1 MSTDPFYG
9 VEVIETG
16 TGSSVV
22 REQKAATCFLIGTA
36 PVGDVH
42 ADATERAKY
51 VQNAVIIRSREDA
64 VAAFGEHAD
73 GYTLPAAL
81 DAIFDQAGSNGI
93 GTIEVVNVYDPDTHA
108 NVAEVSNLDII
119 GGFTA
124 AGKPQGLKIAYDS
137 YQRFGRFC
145 KIIGAPGFTGMT
157 GVRAELETICNRIR
171 ARAVLDAPIGVTAQ
185 QAIEARGPAGAF
197 DWQFSNRR
205 LIPVWPHMN
214 VVDLASGGERLDPYS
229 SRFIGVWLSTIM
241 EHGYH
246 HSPSNR
252 PIYGIEGS
260 EVPVLYIPGDKQS
273 DVQLLRDAGIVT
285 VEERYGKGPHTS
297 GNRSSAHP
305 TDTDM
310 RNFLHVQFIEDM
322 LDEATIAYLDQHKDR
337 NGSPARIEFLE
348 QGMNDFLKSKMIGDD
363 PALYGGQFRFD
374 RTRTTTA
381 SVAQA
386 QFYWKLEY
394 APVGIMERMTVDR
407 NIDLNLISNALG
419 LASS

>member
-1 MSTDPFYG
+1 MSSDPFYG

-42 ADATERAKY
+42 ANALERADY
-51 VQNAVIIRSREDA
+51 IQTAVIIRSREEA
-64 VAAFGEHAD
+64 AAAFGTHTE
-73 GYTLPAAL
+73 GYTIPAAL
-81 DAIFDQAGSNGI
+81 DAIFDQSGPSGI
-93 GTIEVVNVYDPDTHA
+93 GTIEVVNIFDPDVHT
-108 NVAEVSNLDII
+108 VVGDVTNLDII

-124 AGKPQGLKIAYDS
+124 AGRPQGLMIAYDS

-145 KIIGAPGFTGMT
+145 KIVGAPGFTGMT
-157 GVRAELETICNRIR
+157 GVRAELETICARIR
-171 ARAVLDAPIGVTAQ
+171 ARAVLDAPVGVTAQ

-197 DWQFSNRR
+197 DWQFANRR
-205 LIPVWPHMN
+205 LVPVWPHMN
-214 VVDLASGGERLDPYS
+214 VVDLTNGGERLDPYS
-229 SRFIGVWLSTIM
+229 PRFIGVWLRTIL
-241 EHGYH
+241 ENGYH

-252 PIYGIEGS
+252 PVHGIEGS
-260 EVPVLYIPGDKQS
+260 EVPVLYIPGDGQS

-322 LDEATIAYLDQHKDR
+322 LDEAAIAYLDQHKDR

-348 QGMNDFLKSKMIGDD
+348 EGLNDFLKSKMIGDD

-374 RTRTTTA
+374 RTKTTKA
-381 SVAQA
+381 SVAQGR
-386 QFYWKLEY
+386 FFWTLDY
-394 APVGIMERMTVDR
+394 APVGIMERITVDR
-407 NIDLNLISNALG
+407 NVDLERIGDALG
-419 LASS
+419 LAA

>member
-1 MSTDPFYG
+1 MSTDPYYG

-16 TGSSVV
+16 TGSAVV
-22 REQKAATCFLIGTA
+22 RELKAATCFLIGTA

-42 ADATERAKY
+42 TDANERAKY
-51 VQNAVIIRSREDA
+51 IQTPVIIRSRAEA
-64 VAAFGEHAD
+64 VAAFGPHTD

-81 DAIFDQAGSNGI
+81 DAIFDQAGSSGV
-93 GTIEVVNVYDPDTHA
+93 GTIEVVNVFDPDEHTT
-108 NVAEVSNLDII
+108 VADVTNLDII
-119 GGFTA
+119 GSFTA
-124 AGKPQGLKIAYDS
+124 AGKPKGLKIAYDS

-145 KIIGAPGFTGMT
+145 KIIGAPGFTGQT

-171 ARAVLDAPIGVTAQ
+171 ARAVLDSPTGVTAQ
-185 QAIEARGPAGAF
+185 QAIEARGPSGAF

-205 LIPVWPHMN
+205 LVPVWPHMS
-214 VVDLASGGERLDPYS
+214 VVDLVNGGERLDPYS
-229 SRFIGVWLSTIM
+229 SRFIGVWLRTII
-241 EHGYH
+241 ENGYH

-252 PIYGIEGS
+252 PVYGIEGS

-285 VEERYGKGPHTS
+285 VEERYGNGPHTS

-305 TDTDM
+305 TDTDF

-322 LDEATIAYLDQHKDR
+322 LDEATIAFLDQHKDR
-337 NGSPARIEFLE
+337 NGNPARIEFLE
-348 QGMNDFLKSKMIGDD
+348 EGINDFLRSKMIGDD
-363 PALYGGQFRFD
+363 PALLGGQFRFD
-374 RTRTTTA
+374 RQKTTKA
-381 SVAQA
+381 SVGQG

-394 APVGIMERMTVDR
+394 APVGVMERITVDR

-419 LASS
+419 LAA

>member
-16 TGSSVV
+16 VGSSVV
-22 REQKAATCFLIGTA
+22 REVKAATCFLIGTA

-51 VQNAVIIRSREDA
+51 IQNAVLIRSRAEA
-64 VAAFGEHAD
+64 VAAFGEHTA
-73 GYTLPAAL
+73 GYTIPAAL
-81 DAIFDQAGSNGI
+81 DAIFDQMGPNGV
-93 GTIEVVNVYDPDTHA
+93 GTIEVVNVFDPDVHA
-108 NVAEVSNLDII
+108 AVGDVSNLDII
-119 GGFTA
+119 GSFTP
-124 AGKPQGLKIAYDS
+124 GGQPQGLKIAYDS

-145 KIIGAPGFTGMT
+145 KIVIAPGFTGET

-171 ARAVLDAPIGVTAQ
+171 ARAILDSPTGVTAQ
-185 QAIEARGPAGAF
+185 AAIEARGSGGAF

-205 LIPVWPHMN
+205 LVPVWPHMQ
-214 VVDLASGGERLDPYS
+214 VVDLGTGGVRLDPYS
-229 SRFIGVWLSTIM
+229 SRFAGVWLSSIM

-252 PIYGIEGS
+252 PVYGIEGS

-337 NGSPARIEFLE
+337 NGSPARIEFIE
-348 QGMNDFLKSKMIGDD
+348 EGVNDFLKSKMIGDD
-363 PALYGGQFRFD
+363 PALSGGQFRFD
-374 RTRTTTA
+374 RVKTTKA
-381 SVAQA
+381 SVAQG
-386 QFYWKLEY
+386 QYFWRLDY
-394 APVGIMERMTVDR
+394 APVGVMERITVDR
-407 NIDLNLISNALG
+407 NIDLNLISSALG
-419 LASS
+419 LAA